1 VKRKRKKRGYVVTD
15 WHMRGAWSRE
25 RCTCDLCALLRRLFA
40 EALEDLAERD
50 RQVRREEHQAFDSD
64 LGTAKAK
71 VVRAALEA
79 EGGNR
84 AATARRLG
92 IGERTLYRYLT
103 KLEQGESLGKR
114 PNGKGSA

>member
-1 VKRKRKKRGYVVTD
+1 MKRKRKRRSYVVTD
-15 WHMRGAWSRE
+15 WHMGGARPE
-25 RCTCDLCALLRRLFA
+25 RCPCELCGVFRRLFA

-50 RQVRREEHQAFDSD
+50 RQVRREERQVFDSN
-64 LGTAKAK
+64 LGAAKAK

-92 IGERTLYRYLT
+92 IGERTLYRYLE